1 MRPMRYVDPILLSS
15 MANKQITVW
24 LNGGPGCSSLAGIM
38 LENGPFLWQPGTYR
52 PVRNPYSW
60 NNLTNM
66 VYIDQP
72 AGTGFSLGPSTV
84 VSEFDVARQFMDF
97 WRRFM
102 KTFDLQNRK
111 IYLTGESY
119 AGQYIPY
126 IASQMLDQD
135 DDKYFRVAGIQ
146 INDPYINEV
155 PVLQDGMVPL
165 PQAIIYSI
173 NFECSACC
181 CDRQSAPLPFPL
193 Q

>member
-1 MRPMRYVDPILLSS
+1 MLRT
-15 MANKQITVW
+15 ANKQITVW

-52 PVRNPYSW
+52 PVRNPYAW

-135 DDKYFRVAGIQ
+135 DDEYFRVAGIQ
-146 INDPYINEV
+146 INDPYINEL
-155 PVLQDGMVPL
+155 PVLQDGMPL
-165 PQAIIYSI
+165 TQVIAYSSDI
-173 NFECSACC
+173 DDFQCLQLRPSI
-181 CDRQSAPLPFPL
+181 STAPSFPL
-193 Q
+193 MTPS